1 MKLGTFSRP
10 NPNVTRPITKAA
22 MITPVIVPDPPNM
35 LTPPRTTM
43 VTTSN
48 SIPIPIEGRVEPKRE
63 VRQTAAKPDIAP
75 VIRNRINLMRFRKDR
90 EVTISAIKPM
100 AAIFLYGL
108 MNGDNL
114 RRILKSCF

>member
-1 MKLGTFSRP
+1 MNVDETGKRPMKIDITIPGTFSRP

-22 MITPVIVPDPPNM
+22 MITPIIVPDPPNM

-75 VIRNRINLMRFRKDR
+75 VIRNRINLTRFTRMP
-90 EVTISAIKPM
+90 ENSAPVALFPI
-100 AAIFLYGL
+100 A
-108 MNGDNL
+108 
-114 RRILKSCF
+114 